1 MNKNYCFTL
10 AYNLVSETEKA
21 VQLLYEQNDKKD
33 FEHIIVDLGFPL
45 EEPNDIPDDM
55 CKAKERNSRA
65 LKFLANK
72 YGSEYIKMENEGV
85 SQNWTKMYRHFKPDD
100 TDMLIGIDPDERPL
114 HNGWIKRMAEIC
126 RADETISMC
135 SLTITVQ
142 KDMME
147 QFACEKKEIAGAD
160 AYVMNGLL
168 NWALIGISGRFLNI
182 IKEMPVPK
190 TYPKY
195 GHIES
200 VLYPLMVTH
209 EMPWCMLP
217 EHQVEH
223 TTCSQLLADW
233 KAHIVWRVE
242 ELGQL
247 TFDDYLILRK
257 HSRI

>member
-45 EEPNDIPDDM
+45 EEPNDIPEDM
-55 CKAKERNSRA
+55 CKAKEKNSQA
-65 LKFLANK
+65 LKLLAEK
-72 YGSEYIKMENEGV
+72 YGSSYMKMENEGV
-85 SQNWTKMYRHFKPDD
+85 TKNWTKIYEHFKPDD

-114 HNGWIKRMAEIC
+114 HKGYIKRMSEIC
-126 RADETISMC
+126 REDETISMC

-142 KDMME
+142 ANMMD
-147 QFACEKKEIAGAD
+147 QFACEKKIIAGSD
-160 AYVMNGLL
+160 VYVMNGIL
-168 NWALIGISGRFLNI
+168 NWALMGISGRFLN
-182 IKEMPVPK
+182 K
-190 TYPKY
+190 T
-195 GHIES
+195 GG
-200 VLYPLMVTH
+200 LYPTKGYPIYGFMEAELYKRMTEH
-209 EMPWCMLP
+209 DMPWCMLP

-223 TTCSQLLADW
+223 TYCSQLLADW

-242 ELGQL
+242 ELGQI